1 MVTDQL
7 NLLVNLALIDN
18 HLDPREVEM
27 ILRVGKANGLDKVQI
42 QRIIDNPSRDISLT
56 NLTEEQKIEYLVNMV
71 QLMKI
76 DGKTFNGEILYCQE
90 IATRLGFEPEVISS
104 LYTVIFS
111 DPKIKVHDSLI
122 RTAIIAHLKENPE
135 S

>member
-122 RTAIIAHLKENPE
+122 RTAIIAHLKENSE